1 MSGWVGAFGGIVL
14 IEAIMSTNT
23 AFRDVY
29 HAPIIF
35 SSFGAMAVLLFASFE
50 SPIAQPRNV
59 VLGQFV
65 SALIA
70 TAITRLFA
78 LNAEY
83 MSYTSNSTFH
93 ASVFINGAVSMAT
106 ALLGQQIVGAVF
118 PP

>member
-1 MSGWVGAFGGIVL
+1 ML
-14 IEAIMSTNT
+14 IEAVMSTNT

-50 SPIAQPRNV
+50 GPLAQPRNV
-59 VLGQFV
+59 VLGQFI

-70 TAITRLFA
+70 TVITRLFA
-78 LNAEY
+78 LNAKY
-83 MSYTSNSTFH
+83 MSHLNNSTFH
-93 ASVFINGAVSMAT
+93 ASVFVNGAVSTAT
-106 ALLGQQIVGAVF
+106 ALLGQQIIGSVF